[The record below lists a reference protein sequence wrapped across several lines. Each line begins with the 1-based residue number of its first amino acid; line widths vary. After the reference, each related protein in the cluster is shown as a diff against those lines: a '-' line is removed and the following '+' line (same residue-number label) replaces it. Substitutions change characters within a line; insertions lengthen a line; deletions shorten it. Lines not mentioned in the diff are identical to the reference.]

1 MRVLWKKMNRGGNSM
16 KNFRN
21 LSIKSKLIVIILLVT
36 ISALVIGFG
45 VVIYKNID
53 TYKKEMITATSL
65 QAGLTA
71 EYLSYSLEF
80 DDRNEAEKS
89 LYTMKAVHFL
99 DVKNA
104 VVYDQ
109 MGKVFAALK
118 KEELVDISKLAV
130 DEPEFEFKKD
140 YIGIFQPIR
149 RKEEENKKY
158 GMLHLKVSNILLK
171 KKIRGSLFTILML
184 ILALVILSYFFAN
197 KLQRFISGPILNLA
211 SVSRQISLDKDY
223 SIRVEK
229 RGEDEIG
236 TLYDEFNYMLG
247 QINLR
252 KVERD
257 KAEEELRISEK
268 KYRLIFEN
276 APQGIFQCRQDGQLL
291 TANTAFVHILGY
303 QSPREAIKR
312 IANIG
317 EKIYIEPEKKKKQ
330 GFVHIMKKHGSVK
343 NFEFNARRKDDTI
356 IDVSVYAHEVRDE
369 NNKLLYYEGIVEDV
383 TEKKQA
389 EQLKIAKE
397 AAEAANQAKS
407 QFLAN
412 MSHEIR
418 TPMNAILGF
427 SELLEEQ
434 VHDEQQK
441 NYLSVIKTSG
451 KTLLGL
457 INQILDLSKIEAGK
471 IELQYDAVCVRSI
484 LNEIKYLF
492 SQKAREKALDL
503 SIEIDPSLPE
513 GVLLDEFRLK
523 EILFNLVGNA
533 VKFTEKG
540 FVKFGVAA
548 RYNKERQDN
557 GSLDLIFTVQD
568 TGIGIPKNQ
577 QKLIFE
583 PFKQLKGQD
592 ITKYGGTGLGL
603 SITKHLVDK
612 MGGTISLRSQEGKG
626 STFTVKFKNV
636 EVAIAVERITPSQK
650 NNIDNIA
657 FEKALI
663 LIVDDIE
670 SNRAIIKGF
679 LSKVPAFTLMEAGNG
694 KEAVEIAG
702 KHLPD
707 VILMDL
713 RMPVMDGYEAAR
725 ILKANEE
732 LRAIPVIALTAS
744 AMKQQ
749 EQLGRDAG
757 CEGYLRK
764 PVSKAELITELMR
777 FLPYSTKKPIYEEKG
792 PPGEKEKPPKGK
804 ETIGID
810 SLTPEIIAKLSGE
823 LTDNWKKINDTFIIE
838 EIEEF
843 ADTIRV
849 FAEKNKLDILSGWG
863 ERLLEQVKYF
873 DMEKMPETLKQFPIL
888 VKKIEDFAKREETD
902 G

>member
-1 MRVLWKKMNRGGNSM
+1 M

-36 ISALVIGFG
+36 ISALGIGFG

-53 TYKKEMITATSL
+53 NYKKEMITATSL

-89 LYTMKAVHFL
+89 LYTMKAVRFL

-109 MGKVFAALK
+109 KGKVFAALK
-118 KEELVDISKLAV
+118 KEEPAEISKLALDKPEV
-130 DEPEFEFKKD
+130 EFEKD

-149 RKEEENKKY
+149 RKGEENKKY
-158 GMLHLKVSNILLK
+158 GTLHLKVSNILLK
-171 KKIRGSLFTILML
+171 EKIRDSLFAIMML
-184 ILALVILSYFFAN
+184 ILALVILSYIFAN
-197 KLQRFISGPILNLA
+197 RLQRFISGPILNLA
-211 SVSRQISLDKDY
+211 SVSRRISVDKDY

-257 KAEEELRISEK
+257 KAEEELRISEE

-276 APQGIFQCRQDGQLL
+276 APQGIFQCRPDGRLL

-303 QSPREAIKR
+303 RSPREAIKR
-312 IANIG
+312 TTDIG
-317 EKIYIEPEKKKKQ
+317 EKIYIEPGKKKKQ

-343 NFEFNARRKDDTI
+343 NFEFKARRKDDTI

-369 NNKLLYYEGIVEDV
+369 NSKLLYYEGILEDV

-407 QFLAN
+407 RFLAN

-434 VHDEQQK
+434 VQDEQQK

-471 IELQYDAVCVRSI
+471 IELQYNAVCVRSI

-503 SIEIDPSLPE
+503 FVEIDPSLPE

-540 FVKFGVAA
+540 FVKFGAEV
-548 RYNKERQDN
+548 RYNKDGNDN

-577 QKLIFE
+577 QKFIFE
-583 PFKQLKGQD
+583 PFKQIKGQD
-592 ITKYGGTGLGL
+592 IAKYGGTGLGL
-603 SITKHLVDK
+603 SITKHLVDR
-612 MGGTISLRSQEGKG
+612 MGGTISLRSQVGKG
-626 STFTVKFKNV
+626 TTFSVVFKNV
-636 EVAIAVERITPSQK
+636 ELAIAVERITPSQK

-679 LSKVPAFTLMEAGNG
+679 LSNVPAFALMEADNG

-702 KHLPD
+702 KYLPN

-725 ILKANEE
+725 LLKANEE

-757 CEGYLRK
+757 CDGYLRK
-764 PVSKAELITELMR
+764 PVSKTELITELMR
-777 FLPYSTKKPIYEEKG
+777 FLPYTTKKPIYEEK
-792 PPGEKEKPPKGK
+792 PPGVKEKSPGEK

-810 SLTPEIIAKLSGE
+810 SLTPEIRAKLSGE

-863 ERLLEQVKYF
+863 ERLLDQVKFF
-873 DMEKMPETLKQFPIL
+873 DMEKMPETLTQFPIL
-888 VKKIEDFAKREETD
+888 IKKIEDIAKKEETD

>member
-1 MRVLWKKMNRGGNSM
+1 M

-36 ISALVIGFG
+36 ISALGIGFG

-53 TYKKEMITATSL
+53 NYKKEMITATSL

-89 LYTMKAVHFL
+89 LYTMKAVPFL

-104 VVYDQ
+104 VVYDKE
-109 MGKVFAALK
+109 GKVFAALK
-118 KEELVDISKLAV
+118 KEELADISKLAV
-130 DEPEFEFKKD
+130 DKPEFEFEKD
-140 YIGIFQPIR
+140 SIGIFQPIR
-149 RKEEENKKY
+149 RKEEKNKKY
-158 GMLHLKVSNILLK
+158 GTLHLKVSNVLLK
-171 KKIRGSLFTILML
+171 EKIRDSLFTILML
-184 ILALVILSYFFAN
+184 ILALVILSYIFAN
-197 KLQRFISGPILNLA
+197 RLQRFISGPILNLA
-211 SVSRQISLDKDY
+211 SVSRRISLDKDY

-252 KVERD
+252 QVERD
-257 KAEEELRISEK
+257 KAEEELRISEE

-276 APQGIFQCRQDGQLL
+276 APQGIFQCRPHGQLL
-291 TANTAFVHILGY
+291 TANPAFVHILGY
-303 QSPREAIKR
+303 QSPEEAIKR
-312 IANIG
+312 IINIG

-330 GFVHIMKKHGSVK
+330 GFVHIMEKHGSVK
-343 NFEFNARRKDDTI
+343 NFEFKALRKDDTI

-369 NNKLLYYEGIVEDV
+369 NNKLLYYEGILEDV

-389 EQLKIAKE
+389 EQLRIAKE

-427 SELLEEQ
+427 TELLGEQ
-434 VHDEQQK
+434 VDNEQQK
-441 NYLSVIKTSG
+441 NYLSAITSSG
-451 KTLLGL
+451 KALLAL

-471 IELQYDAVCVRSI
+471 MELQYNAVCLRSI
-484 LNEIKYLF
+484 LNEIIYIF
-492 SQKAREKALDL
+492 SQEAREKALDL
-503 SIEIDPSLPE
+503 SVEIDPSLPE
-513 GVLLDEFRLK
+513 GVLFDEIRLK

-533 VKFTEKG
+533 VKFTEQG
-540 FVKFGVAA
+540 FIKLRAA
-548 RYNKERQDN
+548 KPYKKYRQDDD
-557 GSLDLIFTVQD
+557 SLELIFTVQD
-568 TGIGIPKNQ
+568 TGIGIPKGQEN
-577 QKLIFE
+577 LIFE

-592 ITKYGGTGLGL
+592 MTKYGGTGLGL
-603 SITKHLVDK
+603 SITKHLVDR
-612 MGGTISLRSQEGKG
+612 MGGTISLQSQVGKG
-626 STFTVKFKNV
+626 STFTVLFENV
-636 EVAIAVERITPSQK
+636 EVALSCEKIKPSREI
-650 NNIDNIA
+650 NIDDIT
-657 FEKALI
+657 FEKASI

-670 SNRAIIKGF
+670 SNRALIKGF
-679 LSKVPAFTLMEAGNG
+679 SNIPGFTLMEAESG

-702 KHLPD
+702 KYLPD
-707 VILMDL
+707 IILMDL
-713 RMPVMDGYEAAR
+713 RMPVMNGYEATR
-725 ILKANEE
+725 LLKANEE
-732 LRAIPVIALTAS
+732 LSAIPVIALTAS

-749 EQLGRDAG
+749 EQAEREAG
-757 CEGYLRK
+757 CDGYLRK
-764 PVSKAELITELMR
+764 PVSKTELITELMR
-777 FLPYSTKKPIYEEKG
+777 FLPYSTKKPMDEE
-792 PPGEKEKPPKGK
+792 PRPWEEKEKSPVER

-810 SLTPEIIAKLSGE
+810 SLTPAVKAKLPVLLTKLSGE

-843 ADTIRV
+843 ANTIRV
-849 FAEKNKLDILSGWG
+849 FGEKYKLDILSGWG
-863 ERLLEQVKYF
+863 ERLLGQVKCF

-888 VKKIEDFAKREETD
+888 IKKIEDILKREESY

>member
-1 MRVLWKKMNRGGNSM
+1 M

-36 ISALVIGFG
+36 ISVLVIGFG

-53 TYKKEMITATSL
+53 NYKKEMMTATSL

-71 EYLSYSLEF
+71 EYLSYSMEF

-89 LYTMKAVHFL
+89 LYTMKAVHFP

-109 MGKVFAALK
+109 KGKVFAALE
-118 KEELVDISKLAV
+118 KEELVDISKLAM
-130 DEPEFEFKKD
+130 DKPEFEFEKD
-140 YIGIFQPIR
+140 YIGIFQPIM
-149 RKEEENKKY
+149 RKEEKNKKY
-158 GMLHLKVSNILLK
+158 GTLHLKVSNILLK
-171 KKIRGSLFTILML
+171 EKIRSSLFTILIL
-184 ILALVILSYFFAN
+184 ILALVILSYIFAN
-197 KLQRFISGPILNLA
+197 RLQRFISGPILNLA
-211 SVSRQISLDKDY
+211 SVSRRISLDKDY

-236 TLYDEFNYMLG
+236 ILYDEFNYMLG

-257 KAEEELRISEK
+257 KAEEELRISEE

-276 APQGIFQCRQDGQLL
+276 APQGIFQCHQDGQLL
-291 TANTAFVHILGY
+291 TANTAFVRILGY
-303 QSPREAIKR
+303 QSSREAIKR

-317 EKIYIEPEKKKKQ
+317 EKIYIEPKKKKKQ
-330 GFVHIMKKHGSVK
+330 GFVDIMKKQGSVK
-343 NFEFNARRKDDTI
+343 NFEFKARRKDDTI

-369 NNKLLYYEGIVEDV
+369 NNKLLYYEGILEDV

-389 EQLKIAKE
+389 EQLRIAKE

-434 VHDEQQK
+434 VQDEQQK

-451 KTLLGL
+451 RTLLGL

-471 IELQYDAVCVRSI
+471 MEIQYNAVCVRSI

-503 SIEIDPSLPE
+503 FVEIDPSFPE

-540 FVKFGVAA
+540 SVKFGAAA
-548 RYNKERQDN
+548 RYNKEPQGN
-557 GSLDLIFTVQD
+557 GTLELILTVQD
-568 TGIGIPKNQ
+568 TGIGIPKGQEN
-577 QKLIFE
+577 LIFE

-592 ITKYGGTGLGL
+592 VTKYGGTGLGL
-603 SITKHLVDK
+603 SITKHLVDR
-612 MGGTISLRSQEGKG
+612 MGGTISFRSQEGKG
-626 STFTVKFKNV
+626 STFKVVFKNV
-636 EVAIAVERITPSQK
+636 EVAIAVERISPSQK
-650 NNIDNIA
+650 NNIENIA

-670 SNRAIIKGF
+670 SNRAIIKAF
-679 LSKVPAFTLMEAGNG
+679 LRNFPTFTLMEAENG

-702 KHLPD
+702 KYLPD

-713 RMPVMDGYEAAR
+713 RMPVMDGYEATR
-725 ILKANEE
+725 IIKADKQLKD
-732 LRAIPVIALTAS
+732 IPLIALTAS

-749 EQLGRDAG
+749 EKLGRDAG
-757 CEGYLRK
+757 CDGYLRK
-764 PVSKAELITELMR
+764 PISKTELVTELMR
-777 FLPYSTKKPIYEEKG
+777 FLPYSTKKPMDEGKG
-792 PPGEKEKPPKGK
+792 PPGEKEKSPVGK
-804 ETIGID
+804 KTIGID
-810 SLTPEIIAKLSGE
+810 SLTPEIKAKLPGLLTKLNGE
-823 LTDNWKKINDTFIIE
+823 LMDHWKKINDTFIIE
-838 EIEEF
+838 DIEEF
-843 ADTIRV
+843 ANTIRV
-849 FAEKNKLDILSGWG
+849 FGEENKLDILSGWG
-863 ERLLEQVKYF
+863 GQLLDQVRYF
-873 DMEKMPETLKQFPIL
+873 DMEKMPDTLKQFPIL
-888 VKKIEDFAKREETD
+888 IKKIEDIAKKEETD